1 MQEKERL
8 ASEEAEKRLKAALT
22 AKREPNNA
30 SRVASPSIGEASAT
44 GEAPQDVKTNGTEPP
59 NGDMNVDVN
68 AENGTATAT
77 QPEVC
82 TGSLECDHCYN
93 YAAESLVARIVC
105 TV

>member
-30 SRVASPSIGEASAT
+30 SRVASPSIGEVSAT
-44 GEAPQDVKTNGTEPP
+44 GEAPQEAKTNGNEPS
-59 NGDMNVDVN
+59 NGDMNVDGS
-68 AENGTATAT
+68 AENSSATIV

-82 TGSLECDHCYN
+82 ATSL
-93 YAAESLVARIVC
+93 
-105 TV
+105 